1 MIVPSTDG
9 PLREGGVMENTGG
22 CMCGKTRYKVT
33 GEPVGGV
40 FYCHCND
47 CKRQAGSAFTIGAG
61 FLAENFVFE
70 DDSHVKTYVTVGD
83 TGTNMDRVFC
93 GNCGSPMFSKTS
105 LIPGVLYVKAGSL
118 DDASWV
124 EPPVEIYTKDK
135 LKCAE
140 IPSDITSFEALMPM
154 E

>member
-1 MIVPSTDG
+1 
-9 PLREGGVMENTGG
+9 
-22 CMCGKTRYKVT
+22 
-33 GEPVGGV
+33 
-40 FYCHCND
+40 
-47 CKRQAGSAFTIGAG
+47 
-61 FLAENFVFE
+61 
-70 DDSHVKTYVTVGD
+70 
-83 TGTNMDRVFC
+83 
-93 GNCGSPMFSKTS
+93 MFSKTS